1 MSKINK
7 LEILFESQ
15 RTWTFL
21 DMDRDKFILAVG
33 IIVAAFILLHIIK
46 IKTFTFYSRP
56 LTQNTEILK
65 VLLNLNQDSLNQ
77 LFTFYK
83 ESFGNGAAKYA
94 RKTYQKWKTGE
105 VQPNR
110 QTFERFL
117 LHLPKV
123 MSYELKCE
131 VLRIFMEE
139 YCSKENHEIT
149 VFTDNWE
156 KTLTP
161 LVQQIIDKPYNA
173 ELPQEVQKKLTWL
186 ADGEM
191 QLAQEILRKSQ
202 VEEGKIAVSQLR
214 QEFENIEK
222 LLAETRLKPKVTHQ
236 LKFLYGTITLNIKRR

>member
-1 MSKINK
+1 MSQINQVGN
-7 LEILFESQ
+7 IFESERA
-15 RTWTFL
+15 RTFIV
-21 DMDRDKFILAVG
+21 MDRDNFIWVVG
-33 IIVAAFILLHIIK
+33 IVVTVIILSHLIK
-46 IKTFTFYSRP
+46 IKNFTFYSRP

-83 ESFGNGAAKYA
+83 ESFGSGAAKYA

-123 MSYELKCE
+123 MSYDLKCE
-131 VLRIFMEE
+131 VLRLFMQE
-139 YCSKENHEIT
+139 YCSKENHEVT
-149 VFTDNWE
+149 VFTDDWE

-191 QLAQEILRKSQ
+191 QSARDILRKSQ

-222 LLAETRLKPKVTHQ
+222 LLAETHLKPKVTHQ
-236 LKFLYGTITLNIKRR
+236 LKFPYGTITLNIKRR